1 MNKVA
6 LLDVTKSSSFFPGGI
21 NARARF
27 SGSVLQVDA
36 ASRGILIDLVMSLV
50 SPSLFFF
57 FFCNLFIFICQLP
70 FTNLSTTYQKEKKK
84 RESYNLQNT
93 TQNDLLKKK
102 LNVGCDKVNFLLSV

>member
-57 FFCNLFIFICQLP
+57 FFLEFVYFYLPTTIYKLIYNLP
-70 FTNLSTTYQKEKKK
+70 KGEKKK
-84 RESYNLQNT
+84 RKLQFT
-93 TQNDLLKKK
+93 KHYPK
-102 LNVGCDKVNFLLSV
+102 